1 MTEGKWFFE
10 VLICHLLSLPAFRL
24 KLFLAPITRLPG
36 RKQAWLFVPVG
47 EWGYLGVT
55 DTVLFSCVLCKRAPS
70 QSVTREKNKP
80 NSILDLYL

>member
-1 MTEGKWFFE
+1 MTEGRWFFE

-24 KLFLAPITRLPG
+24 KLFLALITCLPG

-47 EWGYLGVT
+47 EWGYRGSMA
-55 DTVLFSCVLCKRAPS
+55 TVLFSCVLCKRAPS

-80 NSILDLYL
+80 DSMLDLYL